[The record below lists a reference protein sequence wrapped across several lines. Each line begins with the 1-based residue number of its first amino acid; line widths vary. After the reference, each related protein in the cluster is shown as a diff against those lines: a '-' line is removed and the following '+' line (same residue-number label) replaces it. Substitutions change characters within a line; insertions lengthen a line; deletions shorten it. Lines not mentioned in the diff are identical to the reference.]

1 MNEVGVICEIFSDIY
16 YNIWSV
22 NLNYEIKLL
31 IILKINEN
39 EKCVIYVDV
48 VMRIWDKRVGIF
60 IK

>member
-1 MNEVGVICEIFSDIY
+1 
-16 YNIWSV
+16 
-22 NLNYEIKLL
+22 LNYEIKLL